1 MWSNSSES
9 SDDSSSPA
17 LAHHAQRLAAS
28 NVLQT
33 PLAAPLSLT
42 HYRKSGASTP
52 SLSSNQEEDEA
63 EAAEVFSRAEAPVP
77 NGHPQTSC
85 PQGGESGADGAS
97 ERSAELSD
105 ASADLSG
112 SCPDVSSAP
121 PAGGADPSAGDGG
134 AAAKVRVSA
143 EEAPEDARREAGAE
157 ERVVAGGEEQQLLET
172 AETNL
177 PLQDSKPPEGA
188 PTVSSRTD

>member
-63 EAAEVFSRAEAPVP
+63 ETGEVFTRAEASVP
-77 NGHPQTSC
+77 NGHPQTPC
-85 PQGGESGADGAS
+85 PLVGESSTDGAS
-97 ERSAELSD
+97 ERSD
-105 ASADLSG
+105 AVSNTSADLSG
-112 SCPDVSSAP
+112 SCPDVSAAA
-121 PAGGADPSAGDGG
+121 PAGGVDWSAGNGVT
-134 AAAKVRVSA
+134 KVQVSA
-143 EEAPEDARREAGAE
+143 EEDVLGETRAE
-157 ERVVAGGEEQQLLET
+157 EQAAAGEQEQQLEAT
-172 AETNL
+172 EKNL
-177 PLQDSKPPEGA
+177 SVQDSKPAEGA
-188 PTVSSRTD
+188 TVVRFCTDWG

>member
-33 PLAAPLSLT
+33 PLAAPLSLM

-63 EAAEVFSRAEAPVP
+63 ETGEVFTRAEAPVP
-77 NGHPQTSC
+77 NGHPQTPC
-85 PQGGESGADGAS
+85 PLVAESGADGAS
-97 ERSAELSD
+97 ERSDTVSN
-105 ASADLSG
+105 ASVDLG
-112 SCPDVSSAP
+112 DSCPDVSAAP
-121 PAGGADPSAGDGG
+121 PAGGVDPSASDGG
-134 AAAKVRVSA
+134 DVTKVQVSTQEDVLRETRAEEQSAAA
-143 EEAPEDARREAGAE
+143 AGE
-157 ERVVAGGEEQQLLET
+157 QEQQLET
-172 AETNL
+172 TEKNL
-177 PLQDSKPPEGA
+177 SVKNSKPSEGTTMVIFCTEC
-188 PTVSSRTD
+188 P